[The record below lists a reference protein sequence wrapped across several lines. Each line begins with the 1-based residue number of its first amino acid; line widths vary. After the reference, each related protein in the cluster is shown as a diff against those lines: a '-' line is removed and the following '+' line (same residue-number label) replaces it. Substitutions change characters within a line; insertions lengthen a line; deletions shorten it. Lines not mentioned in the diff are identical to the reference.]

1 MQGFFDVNEH
11 RGTIMIF
18 NLVLKIFI
26 FIFLG
31 FCFGKIKIKKVNLE
45 FFTHIIINFFIYF
58 VFPLFIFLVIWKN
71 ESEISLV
78 VNIFLIV
85 TGVILGGAFFSFCLA
100 FVFKKSFRE
109 ICLPIM
115 FMNSGYL
122 AIPVNTLLWGEK
134 GCEYAVIYDIAMG
147 LTMYTLGIFLISKKR
162 DFKQILKMPIIYAAS
177 IGVFLN
183 YINISAPEYI
193 QDFYKIMKTVIFPS
207 ILFLVGYQLSLVKFP
222 THLFKITGAGIIL
235 RMVGGGFV
243 AYLLSSLFHL
253 PREIMSVMI
262 ISSTM
267 PSAVTTYILAKKYH
281 GAIDYTA
288 SMVIFSTLVSLVII
302 PIIASFF

>member
-1 MQGFFDVNEH
+1 MQGFFDANEH
-11 RGTIMIF
+11 KGAIMVF
-18 NLVLKIFI
+18 DLVLKIFI

-45 FFTHIIINFFIYF
+45 FFTHTIINFFIYF

-78 VNIFLIV
+78 VNIFLVV

-147 LTMYTLGIFLISKKR
+147 LIMYTLGIFLISKER
-162 DFKQILKMPIIYAAS
+162 NLKQILKMPIIYAAG

-183 YINISAPEYI
+183 YINISTPDYI
-193 QDFYKIMKTVIFPS
+193 QNFYKIIKTVIFPS

-222 THLFKITGAGIIL
+222 AHLFKITGVGIIL

-253 PREIMSVMI
+253 PREIMAVMI

-288 SMVIFSTLVSLVII
+288 SMVIFSTLVSLLII